1 MAILRSNHKPG
12 ETKPQGKS
20 FKELVSRICQRTQLM
35 PPGARRQYEVEGRIQ
50 VGMLGL
56 HLRESRLTRLALDS
70 VRKSM
75 RSPTISRL
83 PIPSTFAR
91 TISTTKLSGRF
102 RMELSNLGVH
112 NVSVTLHLRKGLED
126 GCP

>member
-75 RSPTISRL
+75 RSPTVSRL
-83 PIPSTFAR
+83 PIPPTFAR
-91 TISTTKLSGRF
+91 TIYATKSSGRF
-102 RMELSNLGVH
+102 WNRTVDTQALQRRRHSSL
-112 NVSVTLHLRKGLED
+112 T
-126 GCP
+126 